1 MPLTTTPLS
10 GKAARMAAMKD
21 PCGCSCSSGP
31 WRCSFSAAMA
41 AATAA
46 LSSAETVTSRAAQMA
61 ASALALSA
69 TIGSVLPS
77 SACSGL
83 VSIRMTTRALV

>member
-1 MPLTTTPLS
+1 
-10 GKAARMAAMKD
+10 
-21 PCGCSCSSGP
+21 
-31 WRCSFSAAMA
+31 MA

-46 LSSAETVTSRAAQMA
+46 FSSAETVTSRAAQMA
-61 ASALALSA
+61 ARALALSA

-77 SACSGL
+77 SASSGL